1 MPMTTANKLTIAR
14 VLMIPVF
21 LVILYWGFPGSSYVA
36 LAVYIIACLTDLA
49 DGYIARHYNQVSDFG
64 KFMDPLADK
73 CLVMAAL
80 CWFVENGD
88 MVGWVLAAVL
98 LREFAVSGMR
108 LVAVEQGRVIA
119 AAWSGKVKTASTMVC
134 LCLMLVFESNLLNVV
149 CIAVIVATT
158 VYSGIE
164 YFAKNLDV
172 FKEAD

>member
-1 MPMTTANKLTIAR
+1 MTTANKLTIMRIA
-14 VLMIPVF
+14 LIPVF
-21 LVILYWGFPGSSYVA
+21 LVVLYLDFAGARWWA
-36 LAVYIIACLTDLA
+36 LGIFVVACLTDFA
-49 DGYIARHYNQVSDFG
+49 DGYIARHYNQITNFG

-73 CLVMAAL
+73 MLVI
-80 CWFVENGD
+80 
-88 MVGWVLAAVL
+88 
-98 LREFAVSGMR
+98 AVSGMR

-134 LCLMLVFESNLLNVV
+134 LCLMLVFQSNLLNVV